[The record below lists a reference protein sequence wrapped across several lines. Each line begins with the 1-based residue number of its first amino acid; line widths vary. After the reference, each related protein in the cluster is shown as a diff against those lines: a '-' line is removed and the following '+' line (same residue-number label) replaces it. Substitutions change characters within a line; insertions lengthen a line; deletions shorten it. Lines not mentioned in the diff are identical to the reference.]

1 MQGLR
6 RTMSSNKYR
15 SEIRT
20 EPKNNKL
27 TDPTFR
33 NINRLFVVSFK
44 NGDDDPKRN
53 SCDEYY
59 MPLVENKD
67 FNTVIDNKS
76 CSDQSAKSKQEVH
89 EKLVQMARS
98 NDYTT
103 RNLLDHSYHQ
113 NYHKRIGID
122 LLRQS
127 NTTILQQINFTAKLG
142 KDDSATIFL

>member
-1 MQGLR
+1 
-6 RTMSSNKYR
+6 MSSNKYR

>member
-1 MQGLR
+1 
-6 RTMSSNKYR
+6 MSSNKYR

-33 NINRLFVVSFK
+33 NINRLFAVSFK

-59 MPLVENKD
+59 MPLVEIKV
-67 FNTVIDNKS
+67 FNTLIDNKS
-76 CSDQSAKSKQEVH
+76 CSDQSAKCKQEAH
-89 EKLVQMARS
+89 EKLVQMSRN

-103 RNLLDHSYHQ
+103 RNLLDYSYHQ

>member
-1 MQGLR
+1 
-6 RTMSSNKYR
+6 MSSNKYR

-44 NGDDDPKRN
+44 NADDDPKRN

-103 RNLLDHSYHQ
+103 RNLLDYSYHQ

>member
-1 MQGLR
+1 
-6 RTMSSNKYR
+6 MSSNKYR

-33 NINRLFVVSFK
+33 NINRLFEKKKK

-103 RNLLDHSYHQ
+103 RNLLDYSYHQ